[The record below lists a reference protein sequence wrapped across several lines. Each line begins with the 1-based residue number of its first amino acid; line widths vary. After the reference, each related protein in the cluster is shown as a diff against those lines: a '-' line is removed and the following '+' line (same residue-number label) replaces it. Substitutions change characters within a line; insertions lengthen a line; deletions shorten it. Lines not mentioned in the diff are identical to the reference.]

1 MKFLLQ
7 ILATIIGCFIVQYFL
22 PWWTMAVIALIVGFI
37 FHNSGMASFAAG
49 FFGVGLLWL
58 GVAYYM
64 DATTQSILTEKVSK
78 LFPLNVFIMMAVIG
92 GLVGGFAALMGTLM
106 RGKKLAR
113 Y

>member
-7 ILATIIGCFIVQYFL
+7 TIATIIGCFIVQYFF
-22 PWWTMAVIALIVGFI
+22 PWWTMAVVTLIIGYF
-37 FHNSGMASFAAG
+37 FHNSGTISFASG
-49 FFGVGLLWL
+49 FLGIGLLWL

-64 DATTQSILTEKVSK
+64 DFTTQSILTDKVNK
-78 LFPLNVFIMMAVIG
+78 LFPLNVFILMTIAG
-92 GLVGGFAALMGTLM
+92 GLVGGFAALTGTLM